1 MAEAMIARR
10 AIWAL
15 YQRSLE
21 PGKETQV
28 HIPDRNQE

>member
-1 MAEAMIARR
+1 MAEAMIARW

-21 PGKETQV
+21 LGKETQV
-28 HIPDRNQE
+28 HIPDTNKE